1 MSSVEDE
8 DTRTLDVTEAD
19 FQADFLCRLLRNM
32 DSYELLVRSILDL
45 PRKPAILNLK

>member
-1 MSSVEDE
+1 MSSAEDDE
-8 DTRTLDVTEAD
+8 TRTLDVTEAD
-19 FQADFLCRLLRNM
+19 FLRRLLRNM

>member
-1 MSSVEDE
+1 MSSAEDDE
-8 DTRTLDVTEAD
+8 TRTLDVTE
-19 FQADFLCRLLRNM
+19 ADFLCRLLRNM